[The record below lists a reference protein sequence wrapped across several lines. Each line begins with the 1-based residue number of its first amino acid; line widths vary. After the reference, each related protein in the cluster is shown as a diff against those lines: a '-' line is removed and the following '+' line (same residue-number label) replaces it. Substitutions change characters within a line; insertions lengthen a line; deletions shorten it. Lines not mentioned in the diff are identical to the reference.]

1 MNNILNKDKVWN
13 RLKNYIYILLFL
25 IIVLIFLIIVL
36 MVMNYLILNKIK
48 ISE

>member
-25 IIVLIFLIIVL
+25 IIVLIFIIIVL
-36 MVMNYLILNKIK
+36 MVMNYFILNKIK
-48 ISE
+48 ISG